1 MASDLV
7 LPMGGTASR
16 LKARK
21 KRETTLVL
29 LLLLPAAAREAA
41 GDMGYRVSAQETQ
54 LHWSLQVVGYVP
66 AAQHSW
72 DLPLGVAAA
81 CQLSHWHGT

>member
-7 LPMGGTASR
+7 LPMGGTARR
-16 LKARK
+16 LKAGK

-41 GDMGYRVSAQETQ
+41 GDMGYRASAQGTQ
-54 LHWSLQVVGYVP
+54 LHWSLPEVGYVP
-66 AAQHSW
+66 AAQPSW
-72 DLPLGVAAA
+72 DLALGVAAA
-81 CQLSHWHGT
+81 CQLSRWHGT